1 MAVTKMEYKRHQS
14 FPLRLSPSLRNQA
27 IDFAQREGISLNH
40 LISLAVV
47 EKSSRMMQ
55 DADRSISEKAG
66 DPPLPPLP
74 HTLAD

>member
-55 DADRSISEKAG
+55 DANRSISEKAD
-66 DPPLPPLP
+66 DPPLPHPLG
-74 HTLAD
+74 D